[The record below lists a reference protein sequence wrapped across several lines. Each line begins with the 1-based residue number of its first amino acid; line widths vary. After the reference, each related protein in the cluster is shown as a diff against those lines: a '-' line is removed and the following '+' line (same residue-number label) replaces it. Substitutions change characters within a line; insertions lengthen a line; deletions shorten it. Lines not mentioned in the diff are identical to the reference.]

1 MIKCVKPK
9 GYEYFWKAL
18 VMCECH
24 HSCRFGIKS
33 AVELKS
39 CTGTSLIDRHI
50 IKKRLLHSNRCIV
63 YSRRLSLSS
72 QLLNKNLQMVFC
84 CSCTLYSVEDDKRVK
99 VAEQHSDFYLFVC
112 VCLHVCVCA
121 SSGSREGEPQEE
133 GDGGEDQESQA
144 GEGES

>member
-9 GYEYFWKAL
+9 GYEYILNAL
-18 VMCECH
+18 VMCECR
-24 HSCRFGIKS
+24 HSCRCGIKS
-33 AVELKS
+33 AMELKS
-39 CTGTSLIDRHI
+39 CTGTSLIDRLI
-50 IKKRLLHSNRCIV
+50 IKKRPLHSNRCIV

-84 CSCTLYSVEDDKRVK
+84 CSCTLYSIEDDKRVK
-99 VAEQHSDFYLFVC
+99 VAEQHSDFICLC
-112 VCLHVCVCA
+112 VCMCVCA
-121 SSGSREGEPQEE
+121 SSGSHEGEPQEE